1 MPAMVVNDDA
11 CLLDNTALLKPS
23 LASQLLQYGGI
34 THGGAGPKN
43 KTRFPK
49 EAGRVELK
57 LELRTWPDEGRL

>member
-1 MPAMVVNDDA
+1 MV
-11 CLLDNTALLKPS
+11 
-23 LASQLLQYGGI
+23 GI
-34 THGGAGPKN
+34 TQKGGRSKN